1 MGLNP
6 NETVSAG
13 MLNDNE
19 AERLSAQEIEEQP
32 LLQSDPVPAT
42 WSPPPGF
49 LLIQIGKSNQNPYL
63 IKQNLT
69 I

>member
-13 MLNDNE
+13 MPTENE
-19 AERLSAQEIEEQP
+19 PERLSAQEIEEQP
-32 LLQSDPVPAT
+32 LLQSDPVPA

-49 LLIQIGKSNQNPYL
+49 LLIQIGKSNQSPYVA
-63 IKQNLT
+63 KQNLT

>member
-6 NETVSAG
+6 IENVSAG
-13 MLNDNE
+13 MPNENE
-19 AERLSAQEIEEQP
+19 AERLSQEIEEQP

-49 LLIQIGKSNQNPYL
+49 LLIQIGKS
-63 IKQNLT
+63 KQSP
-69 I
+69 